1 MNSTDEVASGWR
13 NLTAVTEVIVSN
25 YTFPY
30 LFVATWLVMKFGKQL
45 QAQQIPTW
53 TAYYLDYKGLKKIIN
68 SLAKGRPADAALLA
82 AGISPAIVT
91 STATN
96 SHQQLAADQQLQLL
110 PESYNDPRAS
120 PENNLKLHKA
130 AFFFKL
136 ERELEKINEFYLQKE
151 SDLKVRLRTLID
163 KRKVVQC
170 SRTRRL
176 TKDNSSFATLYE
188 GFRHFEEHLRKLQA
202 FVDINQTGFRKILKK
217 WDKRS
222 KSSTKELYLSRQV
235 EVQPVFNR
243 ECIAEL
249 NDAVAAN
256 ILELEELLVD
266 SEDRQPRSHASDP
279 SADQIST
286 DWKQVLDHPGSQRTA
301 PQTAVEID
309 IIEFEELE
317 TNLIQAV
324 KADNREQVAELL
336 HLLPLPSSP
345 LEQTTSVR
353 SRLGR
358 ILWKAALS
366 VEEPQAQVVSKSH
379 SAQGSSNRITILTPS
394 TAMVENDLIPSSR
407 LDFSFVDDIS
417 GRSCL
422 HEAASAGRTRLIRQ
436 AIEHK
441 VSVSAPD
448 VYGRQPLHYAA
459 MNGFAQACQLLL
471 TYNADPYCLDHDG
484 YTPLIYSVTK
494 GRVDCVRI
502 LLDSGIS
509 LEPVRHA
516 GLLPLSLACQHG
528 HGDIALLMLKR
539 GSQVLANQEGMWPQH
554 LAAREGHA
562 ALLRLLADAGA
573 NMDERDTF
581 SQWTPLFHAASEGH
595 AECVEALIASD
606 CDCQVLDESRK
617 CPIHYAAWQGHIGCV
632 NLLLAK
638 QRSTRLTGMVKQ
650 DSEMTAGPSTGTQR
664 APSAPN
670 GALPSEGIK
679 SGSLM
684 TGSSTGIEPADAD
697 VDLIPDLSLPPP
709 IIPFRIYG
717 HNYLDKKALVQLYLG
732 HPNTARSTRKAIQL
746 YGQPELTSLKLVIS
760 NRSDVSSVVHST
772 ILPLDYER
780 ESFSFHTDSVDHFAL
795 EFELFP
801 TFGTKIMG
809 KAVGLPSNFEGP
821 CNQKP
826 CVLPLL
832 DKYLKVIG
840 EVAFEL
846 NVIRPFR
853 DVQLS
858 FGGRVETYW
867 KAMTNFSA
875 STIQGDSP
883 MGSPFGTP
891 SINLASNAFVTAS
904 SLSGKYVQVAVQ
916 VTRDGVPV
924 VYSGTTLNVH
934 GFEIPMYN
942 VTIAQFMKLA
952 NDLSRTFDS
961 CSLPSDDES
970 PHHWHEFL
978 KNSMVTLESVL
989 ERLPISLGLDLE
1001 IGDPGISQHGSLDLN
1016 TFVDAI
1022 LKTIY
1027 DSTAKT
1033 TPQNQSHRRRRRRLV
1048 LSSFEP
1054 LVCTALNWKQPN
1066 YAVFFASDCGVSGW
1080 NESTGQLLTPSG
1092 SAIETSTCHGNY
1104 ELDRRRRSILEAAK
1118 VAKANN
1124 LLGVRLNATLL
1135 LRVPSLIQSTKE
1147 MGLLLTS
1154 FGPESKESI
1163 GLGVDGYMS
1172 SSGVFEYAS
1181 HVEPD
1186 LIES

>member
-1 MNSTDEVASGWR
+1 
-13 NLTAVTEVIVSN
+13 
-25 YTFPY
+25 
-30 LFVATWLVMKFGKQL
+30 MKFGKQL

-82 AGISPAIVT
+82 AGISPLIAP
-91 STATN
+91 SDPTN
-96 SHQQLAADQQLQLL
+96 LHHQLESDQPLQLL
-110 PESYNDPRAS
+110 PESYIDQRAS

-136 ERELEKINEFYLQKE
+136 ERELDKINEFYLQKE

-188 GFRHFEEHLRKLQA
+188 GFRHFEEHLRKLQT

-222 KSSTKELYLSRQV
+222 KSSTKELYLARQV

-266 SEDRQPRSHASDP
+266 SDDRQPRSHSSDHN
-279 SADQIST
+279 ADQIS
-286 DWKQVLDHPGSQRTA
+286 DWKPVLDPPSSQRTA
-301 PQTAVEID
+301 SQTAVEID
-309 IIEFEELE
+309 IIELEELE

-324 KADNREQVAELL
+324 KAENREQVAELL

-345 LEQTTSVR
+345 LEQPTSVR

-366 VEEPQAQVVSKSH
+366 VEESQTKSTSNNFHTAQV
-379 SAQGSSNRITILTPS
+379 SSNRITILTPS
-394 TAMVENDLIPSSR
+394 TAMVENDMIPSSR

-441 VSVSAPD
+441 VSVSTPD

-471 TYNADPYCLDHDG
+471 SFNADPYCVDHDG

-528 HGDIALLMLKR
+528 HQDIALLMLKR
-539 GSQVLANQEGMWPQH
+539 GSQILANQEGMWPQH

-595 AECVEALIASD
+595 AECVEALISSD
-606 CDCQVLDESRK
+606 CDCHVLDESRK

-638 QRSTRLTGMVKQ
+638 QRSTRLSGTKDVETAAGITTGN
-650 DSEMTAGPSTGTQR
+650 QR
-664 APSAPN
+664 APSGPN
-670 GALPSEGIK
+670 GALPPDGIK
-679 SGSLM
+679 SSGSLM
-684 TGSSTGIEPADAD
+684 TGSSTGIEMADAD

-717 HNYLDKKALVQLYLG
+717 HNYLDKKALVQLFLG
-732 HPNTARSTRKAIQL
+732 HPNTVRSTRKAIQL

-760 NRSDVSSVVHST
+760 NRSDVSSLVHST

-780 ESFSFHTDSVDHFAL
+780 ESFSFHTDSVDNFAL
-795 EFELFP
+795 EFEVFP

-875 STIQGDSP
+875 STIQADSP
-883 MGSPFGTP
+883 LGSP
-891 SINLASNAFVTAS
+891 SINLVSNAFVTAS

-924 VYSGTTLNVH
+924 VYSGTTLNVC
-934 GFEIPMYN
+934 GFEIPICN

-952 NDLSRTFDS
+952 EDLSRTFEN
-961 CSLPSDDES
+961 CTLPLDEES
-970 PHHWHEFL
+970 PSRWHDFL
-978 KNSMVTLESVL
+978 KNSMVTLESVF

-1001 IGDPGISQHGSLDLN
+1001 IGDPGLSQHGSLDLN

-1027 DSTAKT
+1027 DSTTKA
-1033 TPQNQSHRRRRRRLV
+1033 TPQNPSHRRRRRRLV

-1080 NESTGQLLTPSG
+1080 NESTGQLLTPS
-1092 SAIETSTCHGNY
+1092 SCPIETSTCHNKH
-1104 ELDRRRRSILEAAK
+1104 ELDRRRHSILEAAK

-1124 LLGVRLNATLL
+1124 LLGVKLNATLL

-1154 FGPESKESI
+1154 FGGESKETI

-1172 SSGVFEYAS
+1172 THGVFEYAS
-1181 HVEPD
+1181 HVEHD
-1186 LIES
+1186 LFES

>member
-1 MNSTDEVASGWR
+1 
-13 NLTAVTEVIVSN
+13 
-25 YTFPY
+25 
-30 LFVATWLVMKFGKQL
+30 MKFGKQL
-45 QAQQIPTW
+45 QAQQIPSW

-68 SLAKGRPADAALLA
+68 SLAQGRPADAALLA
-82 AGISPAIVT
+82 AGISPAIA
-91 STATN
+91 SPSPADPLQH
-96 SHQQLAADQQLQLL
+96 SEADQQLQLL
-110 PESYNDPRAS
+110 PESYNGQTAS
-120 PENNLKLHKA
+120 PESNLKLHKA

-136 ERELEKINEFYLQKE
+136 ERELEKINQFYLQKE

-170 SRTRRL
+170 SRTRKL

-266 SEDRQPRSHASDP
+266 SDDRQPRSHASDP

-286 DWKQVLDHPGSQRTA
+286 AWKQQQQRVVLDHPASQRTTTL
-301 PQTAVEID
+301 QTAVEID

-366 VEEPQAQVVSKSH
+366 VEEPQTQAGPNSH
-379 SAQGSSNRITILTPS
+379 SAQIGSSRMAILTPS

-459 MNGFAQACQLLL
+459 MSGFAQACQLLL
-471 TYNADPYCLDHDG
+471 SYNADPYCVDHDG

-509 LEPVRHA
+509 LEPARHA

-528 HGDIALLMLKR
+528 HEDIALLMLKR

-595 AECVEALIASD
+595 TECVEALIASD

-638 QRSTRLTGMVKQ
+638 QRSMRLNGVAKQ
-650 DSEMTAGPSTGTQR
+650 DSEMTTSTQR
-664 APSAPN
+664 APSVPN
-670 GALPSEGIK
+670 GAFPSDVAK

-684 TGSSTGIEPADAD
+684 TGSSTGIELADTD

-717 HNYLDKKALVQLYLG
+717 HNYLDKKALVQLFLG

-760 NRSDVSSVVHST
+760 NRSDVASAVHST

-875 STIQGDSP
+875 STIQADSP

-904 SLSGKYVQVAVQ
+904 SLSGKYVQVSVQ

-924 VYSGTTLNVH
+924 VYSGTTLNVY

-942 VTIAQFMKLA
+942 VTSVQFMKLA
-952 NDLSRTFDS
+952 SDLSRTFES
-961 CSLPSDDES
+961 CSLAPDDQS
-970 PHHWHEFL
+970 ADHWHNFL

-989 ERLPISLGLDLE
+989 DRLPISLGLDLE
-1001 IGDPGISQHGSLDLN
+1001 IADPGLSQHGSLDLN

-1027 DSTAKT
+1027 DSTTKS
-1033 TPQNQSHRRRRRRLV
+1033 TPQNNSHRRHRRRLV

-1080 NESTGQLLTPSG
+1080 NEAAGQLVTLSTPTT
-1092 SAIETSTCHGNY
+1092 ETSTATGRGDH
-1104 ELDRRRRSILEAAK
+1104 ELDRRRGSILEAAK

-1147 MGLLLTS
+1147 MGLLLSS
-1154 FGPESKESI
+1154 FGPESNATI

-1172 SSGVFEYAS
+1172 TAGVFEYAS
-1181 HVEPD
+1181 HVEHD